1 MQLQVEF
8 GPIVKAIDG
17 LGKHKKAPGRFIIN
31 LLWQLLTTK
40 KTSWEPVKHYDFLPP
55 FSSKNFGFH
64 ELVQFCLTVQK
75 QLIFNYLDFWL
86 SMLLISDNTM
96 YIKFTL

>member
-1 MQLQVEF
+1 MSHVRTHDFMVFQMQLYVEF

-40 KTSWEPVKHYDFLPP
+40 KL
-55 FSSKNFGFH
+55 H
-64 ELVQFCLTVQK
+64 E
-75 QLIFNYLDFWL
+75 NP
-86 SMLLISDNTM
+86 
-96 YIKFTL
+96 